1 MKNIITE
8 LEEYNKLSEDRRAVR
23 PYDLT
28 AREAAILN
36 QEENSFQMILQAY
49 KIGFVRG
56 ARFQAAKTR
65 KAQKGERK

>member
-1 MKNIITE
+1 MKNIISEIKT
-8 LEEYNKLSEDRRAVR
+8 YDTLSQDRRAVR

-49 KIGFVRG
+49 RLGFTRG